1 MKYAE
6 HCSVYACIGVIYCII
21 LCNNNIYIPIKYK
34 LFVIGIMTKLVT
46 VVLAYLQLTL
56 SWETEFFYTT
66 LQNKL

>member
-1 MKYAE
+1 M
-6 HCSVYACIGVIYCII
+6 
-21 LCNNNIYIPIKYK
+21 YK